1 MDLWSMSTGKEQKT
15 IKSRRFFS
23 FFLSKFCFVYY
34 CFWKSIMVTRHSFK
48 ISFLNLAFLE
58 IEWRFHDDK
67 ISISYSQFG
76 AEKQINKAEKQ
87 PQELAKCRTLEKTSE
102 LIVLA
107 IRIGE
112 RSISFVV
119 WTCGVHNLLYQQWK
133 NHQIW
138 LMIFMK
144 NNRDPIVEEVAK
156 KHFIIADT
164 FFWALIHS
172 VKTVRIFLL
181 LTQIL
186 REIKTGKGHC
196 QLRFNDFIH
205 KIVKIDFT

>member
-1 MDLWSMSTGKEQKT
+1 
-15 IKSRRFFS
+15 
-23 FFLSKFCFVYY
+23 
-34 CFWKSIMVTRHSFK
+34 MVTRHSFK

-119 WTCGVHNLLYQQWK
+119 
-133 NHQIW
+133 
-138 LMIFMK
+138 
-144 NNRDPIVEEVAK
+144 
-156 KHFIIADT
+156 
-164 FFWALIHS
+164 
-172 VKTVRIFLL
+172 
-181 LTQIL
+181 
-186 REIKTGKGHC
+186 
-196 QLRFNDFIH
+196 
-205 KIVKIDFT
+205 